1 LSTPANV
8 LFTDGQQAAE
18 GVMVR
23 THGNATLD
31 ERVARLER
39 RLAATIDQVELL
51 GAAEGRG
58 ATARLER
65 GPQALPGA
73 GLAGRASRD
82 PVLESLGTSAAGVR
96 RKRRDGVPPGRA
108 GVPPGRAGVP
118 PGRAGVPPGRAGVPP
133 GRAGVPPGRAGVPP
147 GRAPVAAIGDATIAR
162 PWDAGALSDLVG
174 GRVLAWIGGLAV
186 VLAIILFL
194 GLAISHGWID
204 EPARVMLAGIASI
217 ALLVGGVWLHGHRG
231 RTEAARTMVGAGTAG
246 LFATLTVAGTLYSL
260 VAPLVCVAGALV
272 VGAVA
277 TNLAIRWAGRAIA
290 ALGLGG
296 ALLAPVLVGAPP
308 GIATLAML
316 GVAGAYAMTVA
327 VRENW
332 QWLGLGTVVAC
343 APQWAGWALRTR
355 PGVLEFAVVAGFAVL
370 GVAGG
375 VGAELVRVIAGRG
388 AARSAH
394 PADTASGAAA
404 SVVLVCLNACV
415 AALVG
420 YVGLSRSAGH
430 KAAVLWLV
438 ALAALHAGVG
448 LAPALAALSGRTR
461 TLLVGIGLLLA
472 DVAFGLSAHGIVLTL
487 GWALVSVVFAWRVR
501 RTATALGPLEAGLGA
516 HIALVLIGV
525 VLAAPPDS
533 LASHAGGL
541 VALLSVATLAA
552 SSLASAA
559 LCSRERPAA
568 RALTVLGL
576 ASIAY
581 LTADALGGAA
591 LAAAWALEGLALI
604 RLSRE
609 GDGDD
614 TAWLGGLAFL
624 GLAGAH
630 ALIVDAPPT
639 ALVNGIDHLFP
650 GVIAL
655 TTIGGAALVGGRR
668 YAPAS
673 FQRRGLLGACAVT
686 ALYLASIAV
695 VSAVE
700 HGAAVAGHAV
710 FDLSVRQQA
719 QVALSALWS
728 LVGLAALTLGL
739 RQRLTA
745 VRIGGLALLL
755 VAVGKVFTYDL
766 SALDSI
772 YRVGSVLTVGLLL
785 LAAALTYQRLRPP
798 PAA

>member
-1 LSTPANV
+1 MLVDRWLTNLSTPANV

-23 THGNATLD
+23 TDGNATLD

-39 RLAATIDQVELL
+39 RLAATIDRVEVL

-73 GLAGRASRD
+73 DLAGRASRD

-96 RKRRDGVPPGRA
+96 RKR
-108 GVPPGRAGVP
+108 
-118 PGRAGVPPGRAGVPP
+118 RAGVPP

-147 GRAPVAAIGDATIAR
+147 GRAPVAAVDDATIAR

-204 EPARVMLAGIASI
+204 EPARVMLAGAASI
-217 ALLVGGVWLHGHRG
+217 ALLAGGCWLHGHRG

-260 VAPLVCVAGALV
+260 VAPLVCVAAALV

-277 TNLAIRWAGRAIA
+277 TDLAIRWAGRAIA

-296 ALLAPVLVGAPP
+296 ALLAPVLVGAPAS
-308 GIATLAML
+308 IATLAML

-332 QWLGLGTVVAC
+332 QWLGLGTVVTC
-343 APQWAGWALRTR
+343 APQWAGWALGTR
-355 PGVLEFAVVAGFAVL
+355 PGVLELAVVAGFAVL

-375 VGAELVRVIAGRG
+375 VGAEGVR
-388 AARSAH
+388 ARSGPGTARDSH
-394 PADTASGAAA
+394 PAETGSGAPA
-404 SVVLVCLNACV
+404 SIVLVCLNACV

-430 KAAVLWLV
+430 TAAVLWLV

-487 GWALVSVVFAWRVR
+487 GWAVVSVVFAWRVR
-501 RTATALGPLEAGLGA
+501 RAATALGPLEAGLGA

-525 VLAAPPDS
+525 VLASPPDS
-533 LASHAGGL
+533 LASHSGGL
-541 VALLSVATLAA
+541 VALLSIATLAA
-552 SSLASAA
+552 GSLASAA
-559 LCSRERPAA
+559 LSSRERPAVA
-568 RALTVLGL
+568 SALTVLGL

-609 GDGDD
+609 GDADD
-614 TAWLGGLAFL
+614 AAWLGGLAFL

-650 GVIAL
+650 AVIAL

-668 YAPAS
+668 YVPAS
-673 FQRRGLLGACAVT
+673 IQRRGLLGACAVT
-686 ALYLASIAV
+686 AVYLASIVV
-695 VSAVE
+695 VSAV
-700 HGAAVAGHAV
+700 AAGHAV

-728 LVGLAALTLGL
+728 VAGLAALTLGL
-739 RQRLTA
+739 RRSLTA

-755 VAVGKVFTYDL
+755 AAVGKVFTYDL

-772 YRVGSVLTVGLLL
+772 YRVGSVLTLGLLL